1 MIVME
6 GTSQYYRTID
16 NKGNIK
22 WFKGGIEISSENQ
35 KSLCNGLIQN
45 ITSPKPIIVFPYQ
58 ESDNSVKL
66 NLNATQYFKNQ
77 DPKLCPITNC
87 SLW

>member
-22 WFKGGIEISSENQ
+22 WFKGGIEISSEN
-35 KSLCNGLIQN
+35 
-45 ITSPKPIIVFPYQ
+45 
-58 ESDNSVKL
+58 
-66 NLNATQYFKNQ
+66 
-77 DPKLCPITNC
+77 
-87 SLW
+87 